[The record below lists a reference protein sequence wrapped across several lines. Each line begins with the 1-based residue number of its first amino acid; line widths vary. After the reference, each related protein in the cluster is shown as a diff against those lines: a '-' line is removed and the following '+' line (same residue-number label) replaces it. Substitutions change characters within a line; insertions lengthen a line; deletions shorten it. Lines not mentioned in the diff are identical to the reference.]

1 MAVKLQFRRDTAA
14 NWETNNPIL
23 SEGELGL
30 DTTNQRFKIGDG
42 VNTWDNIDFSQY
54 TNKAETFSD
63 NITLLGSETTDPAG
77 TDWAEETTGTWEGF
91 FKATKSINGLL
102 VTDNPLIDLDLSQ
115 ANSGNTISLQ
125 GDYANIVRVVV
136 ENINTITLYA
146 FQEPIL
152 DVPILIK
159 VVR

>member
-42 VNTWDNIDFSQY
+42 VNTWDNIEFSQY
-54 TNKAETFSD
+54 TNKAETFTVTTTLAGNEGTSD
-63 NITLLGSETTDPAG
+63 WSQESGGDWDGIWTTTKTVSG
-77 TDWAEETTGTWEGF
+77 ILSTDTPFVE
-91 FKATKSINGLL
+91 
-102 VTDNPLIDLDLSQ
+102 LDLSN
-115 ANSGNTISLQ
+115 ATSATYPDIYESYNLLFRVEVTAL
-125 GDYANIVRVVV
+125 DTMKFYA
-136 ENINTITLYA
+136 TL
-146 FQEPIL
+146 EPAKDIDL
-152 DVPILIK
+152 NIK